1 MFSTKPVSRII
12 AALLL
17 SAAVPA
23 MAAGS
28 NVARI
33 DTAGCEKPH
42 FPVRWQNEG
51 DSGSVV
57 VGYLIGTDGKVMES
71 KIVASSGMAWIDR
84 ASERAGARCR
94 FQPAEGSSAAAT
106 WTTVKYSWTVD

>member
-1 MFSTKPVSRII
+1 MFSTKPLAVLVATLLLG
-12 AALLL
+12 AAL
-17 SAAVPA
+17 PA

-33 DTAGCEKPH
+33 DTKGCEKPH

-51 DSGSVV
+51 DAGSVI
-57 VGYLIGTDGKVMES
+57 VGYLVGADGKVMQS
-71 KIVASSGMAWIDR
+71 KIVESSGLAWIDR

-94 FQPAEGSSAAAT
+94 FEPAEGTATAAS